1 MKKKPQFSTQRI
13 VVTLDVVDE
22 PGNDTVGV
30 GALLDIIGRLEHDG
44 IIPLLIRLEIGP
56 TPTT

>member
-1 MKKKPQFSTQRI
+1 MKPNQRPPCQRI
-13 VVTLDVVDE
+13 TVTLDVVDE
-22 PGNDTVGV
+22 PGNDTIGIS
-30 GALLDIIGRLEHDG
+30 ALLDVVGHLEHDG